1 MEYNQDTGL
10 ASVSVS
16 GGEGRGRALTV
27 AVPHISIR
35 WRYESGGGDGDGV
48 AAAMGLRGVD
58 GGVRA
63 FSSTVTYGPF
73 SRDYIQ
79 LPDLA
84 RKRRLGS
91 PNVA

>member
-10 ASVSVS
+10 ASV
-16 GGEGRGRALTV
+16 
-27 AVPHISIR
+27 P
-35 WRYESGGGDGDGV
+35 ESGGGGV
-48 AAAMGLRGVD
+48 GKGTNGGGAAYIYPLALRKWWWWGWRLAMGLRGVG